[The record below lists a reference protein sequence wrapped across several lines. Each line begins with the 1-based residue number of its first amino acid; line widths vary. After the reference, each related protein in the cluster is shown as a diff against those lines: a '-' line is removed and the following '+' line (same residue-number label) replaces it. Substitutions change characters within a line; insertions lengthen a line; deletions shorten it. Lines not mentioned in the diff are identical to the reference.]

1 VLAELQANTP
11 GMQGPVRRV
20 ADAKAE
26 AEVEVTMT
34 KVLFDVGTVMVDAGR
49 VVNCELSTKVVLEK
63 GGNCEDGEGGLPEDV
78 VLENIGWYEDDVAD
92 EPAVVSTVAIG
103 MTAKEETLVADT
115 KIEDGVR
122 LTKIVVATVKT
133 STKIN
138 VEVDC
143 IAAAAVVVDDDND
156 VVVLGKNNEAIVDV
170 VFASGPDVV
179 FADGT
184 VVLTAVLFEAY
195 PEPVNPVPLRGG

>member
-1 VLAELQANTP
+1 
-11 GMQGPVRRV
+11 
-20 ADAKAE
+20 
-26 AEVEVTMT
+26 
-34 KVLFDVGTVMVDAGR
+34 
-49 VVNCELSTKVVLEK
+49 
-63 GGNCEDGEGGLPEDV
+63 
-78 VLENIGWYEDDVAD
+78 
-92 EPAVVSTVAIG
+92 
-103 MTAKEETLVADT
+103 
-115 KIEDGVR
+115 

-143 IAAAAVVVDDDND
+143 IAAAAAAVVVDDDND
-156 VVVLGKNNEAIVDV
+156 VVALGKNNEAIVDV

-179 FADGT
+179 VADGM